1 MAYIAES
8 DIQNAIGVN
17 QLIQLTDDVGNG
29 QVGTNAVNAAIEY
42 AQGTFE
48 GYARTRYAL
57 PVPTTNKVISLNLDL
72 AIFDLTR
79 RRATLPEGVY
89 KVAKDRHDA
98 AISFLK
104 DVSSGKAGLDV
115 PAVQETASS
124 PASPDQV
131 LSDRDRVFSD
141 RKLWGM

>member
-8 DIQNAIGVN
+8 DIQNAIGLD
-17 QLIQLTDDVGNG
+17 QLIQLTDDTGAGV
-29 QVGTNAVNAAIEY
+29 VGTNAVNAAIEY

-72 AIFDLTR
+72 AIFKLYQ

-89 KVAKDRHDA
+89 KVAKDSHDA
-98 AISFLK
+98 AIAFCK
-104 DVSSGKAGLDV
+104 DVAAGKAGLDV
-115 PAVQETASS
+115 PAAEEAATL
-124 PASPDQV
+124 PASPDNV
-131 LSDRDRVFSD
+131 LTDRDRIFSD
-141 RKLWGM
+141 SKLRGL